1 MNWTIVPATIIFQVT
16 IMQRNLMKL
25 RINLTCIFFALL
37 MAPIV
42 WAHEG
47 HDHTPVSMKSAIEI
61 ALKAAKRYTKTP
73 SSFDVDKLPLS
84 WAQVGEANASIFEN
98 GRGYYVVSIV
108 NPAEAKTIYIKIRLD
123 GAVIGATYTADFIGV
138 SANSSS
144 GK

>member
-1 MNWTIVPATIIFQVT
+1 
-16 IMQRNLMKL
+16 MKSL
-25 RINLTCIFFALL
+25 INLTCIFFTLVIV
-37 MAPIV
+37 PSV

-47 HDHTPVSMKSAIEI
+47 HDHAPVSMKSAIEI
-61 ALKAAKRYTKTP
+61 GLEAAKRYTKMP
-73 SSFDVDKLPLS
+73 SPFDVDKLPLS
-84 WAQVGEANASIFEN
+84 WAQVGEANANIYEN

-123 GAVIGATYTADFIGV
+123 GELIGANYTGDFTNV